1 MTDTEK
7 TPVIPLPPALARP
20 LAAAGAVLTIASTF
34 LSWTWTATFPGDLT
48 VYGYPAGLQVITLV
62 SAAIALVYAL
72 SGYGIPGLARI
83 NPSGSNNT
91 LALFGIGTFAVVWF
105 TVIAIT
111 VDLGGLVN
119 VDPGGFVAA
128 AAALLLAIG
137 TLGLP
142 LNRRTAASLQPPS
155 WAARR
160 ALGVFYRA
168 LRHLRLTKPA
178 IPRAATTTALAERLA
193 ITVGTALALIIFTY
207 GIGINDDDSE
217 TFIGFLLAL
226 AFGAWGFVHAG
237 LLDRYATM
245 SARHKGF
252 ATTLAFVAA
261 VIFPFTQSDDHNAN
275 IGVNIL
281 IFATVALGLNIV
293 VGLTGL
299 LDLGYVAFLGV
310 GAYAAALVSGSE
322 YSPYNVHFPFWAA
335 ALTGMAASLVFGVL
349 IGGPTL
355 RLRGDYLAIVTLGF
369 GEIFRITVNSLDGDS
384 GPNVTRG
391 PNGITQIPDIKIFGF
406 NLGDAHDVAGFTL
419 GRFAN
424 YLFLMLLITAI
435 VVLVFTRAADSRIG
449 RSWIA
454 IREDETAATAMGI
467 NGFRV
472 KLIAFALG
480 ASLAGLAGT
489 VMAHVN
495 YSVNPQPYQFAGAAP
510 PNSAFLLAAV
520 VLGGMGTVSGPLLG
534 ASVLYLVPEKLQF
547 LQNYELLAFGIALV
561 LLMRFRP
568 EGIIANRRRQL
579 EFHETGQLDIP
590 EQQTLTDEAAVSK
603 AGA

>member
-1 MTDTEK
+1 MTDTQQ
-7 TPVIPLPPALARP
+7 TSLVPLPRTLARP

-34 LSWTWTATFPGDLT
+34 LSWTWTDEFPGDLT
-48 VYGYPAGLQVITLV
+48 VYGYPAGLQVITLTL
-62 SAAIALVYAL
+62 AAIALVYTL
-72 SGYGIPGLARI
+72 SGYNIPGLNRI
-83 NPSGSNNT
+83 NPSGSGNT
-91 LALFGIGTFAVVWF
+91 LALLATGTFAVVWF
-105 TVIAIT
+105 TVIAIS

-128 AAALLLAIG
+128 AGALLLL
-137 TLGLP
+137 LGALALP
-142 LNRRTAASLQPPS
+142 LDRPDDHGNPPAWTRRPVIG
-155 WAARR
+155 
-160 ALGVFYRA
+160 ALGA
-168 LRHLRLTKPA
+168 LRLAKPA
-178 IPRAATTTALAERLA
+178 TPRPTTGSPLTDRLA
-193 ITVGTALALIIFTY
+193 ITVGTALALIVFTY
-207 GIGINDDDSE
+207 GIGIDNEASE
-217 TFIGFLLAL
+217 TFIGYLIAVG
-226 AFGAWGFVHAG
+226 FGAVALVHAG
-237 LLDRYATM
+237 LLDRYATV

-252 ATTLAFVAA
+252 SAALAFAAAA
-261 VIFPFTQSDDHNAN
+261 VFPFTQSDDHNAN
-275 IGVNIL
+275 VGVNIL

-322 YSPYNVHFPFWAA
+322 YSRFSGVHFPFWAA
-335 ALTGMAASLVFGVL
+335 ALTGMAASLIFGVL
-349 IGGPTL
+349 IGAPTL

-369 GEIFRITVNSLDGDS
+369 GEIFRITVNNLDGDS
-384 GPNVTRG
+384 GPNITRG
-391 PNGITQIPDIKIFGF
+391 PNGITQIPDLDIFGF
-406 NLGDAHDVAGFTL
+406 NLGASHQIAGFTL

-424 YLFLMLLITAI
+424 YLFLMLIVTAI

-495 YSVNPQPYQFAGAAP
+495 FSVNPQPYQFAGAAP

-547 LQNYELLAFGIALV
+547 LQNYELLAFGVALV

-579 EFHETGQLDIP
+579 EFHETGQLDVP
-590 EQQTLTDEAAVSK
+590 AQKTLTDEPAPTQ